1 MIEPRDGAGALLT
14 SLASSRVHWEDLGAL
29 DPCWAILSQPGTRYG
44 GWDREK
50 FFATGEEEISAVMN
64 AAQQLELPRNFHR
77 ALDFGCGIGR
87 LTRALASRF
96 QQVVGL
102 DISQSMIDQAIGL
115 GLPNCRFL
123 VNDSSSLPFD
133 ADQFDFIYTAI
144 VLQHVPSQKL
154 IRRYIAEFVRT
165 LKPGGLLVMQLPSY
179 VPLRRRLQARRRL
192 YAWLRS
198 AGIPEHILYDQLGLH
213 PIPMNFLPEREVTA
227 TVAGAEGKVLRTVAD
242 QRAGPHIT
250 SRTYY
255 ATRSKD

>member
-1 MIEPRDGAGALLT
+1 M

-29 DPCWAILSQPGTRYG
+29 DPCWAILSQPGTRHG
-44 GWDREK
+44 GWDRDK
-50 FFATGEEEISAVMN
+50 FFATGDEEISEVMN
-64 AAQQLELPRNFHR
+64 AAQQLGLPRHFHR

-102 DISQSMIDQAIGL
+102 DISQSMIDQAIPL
-115 GLPNCRFL
+115 GLTNCSFL

-154 IRRYIAEFVRT
+154 IRHYIAEFVRT
-165 LKPGGLLVMQLPSY
+165 LKPEGLLVMQLPSY

-198 AGIPEHILYDQLGLH
+198 AGIPERVLYDQLRLH
-213 PIPMNFLPEREVTA
+213 PIPMNFLPEREVIA
-227 TVAGAEGKVLRTVAD
+227 IVAGAGGKVLRAVAD

-255 ATRSKD
+255 VSRSKD